1 MTTHKPRKYE
11 IKHIFLETLTGYV
24 EASKCKT
31 LDKFGEEKTKY
42 VTAQDFQD
50 PRQRNCIECE
60 GGE

>member
-1 MTTHKPRKYE
+1 M
-11 IKHIFLETLTGYV
+11 
-24 EASKCKT
+24 KCKKYRVEIDT
-31 LDKFGEEKTKY
+31 ECHVFCDEGKTCKKADMTEKKEY